1 MFVNPSNGLYVT
13 VLNNGGKLV
22 YHCDT
27 KSIAKIK
34 KEFNGK
40 FADTYATLHIVKV
53 ENGIE
58 TILYAKQFDALRKTN
73 WLNIERKTEAGY
85 NDLVSYEPAKEEVE
99 SQPAEEVE
107 SQPAEKE
114 IESQPAEKEIESQ
127 PAEEVESQP
136 AGFKRY
142 LCIVFE
148 IKMQDGEYHRKY
160 KRFDVSRETNID
172 NIQRFADSY
181 TRGISGKAYI
191 IDKVGRF
198 YFIIKQKQYKPNA
211 DTKWSR
217 EEKNSTCKAFVDLFI
232 QKGVH

>member
-1 MFVNPSNGLYVT
+1 MDVRFISENGNGIYAYVEYPNGKKYEADYSYLKNVVNVKKAINVEYELMDCHIVITKCDGLYET
-13 VLNNGGKLV
+13 AICEKSFIAGKRKNWK
-22 YHCDT
+22 T
-27 KSIAKIK
+27 IK
-34 KEFNGK
+34 
-40 FADTYATLHIVKV
+40 
-53 ENGIE
+53 
-58 TILYAKQFDALRKTN
+58 
-73 WLNIERKTEAGY
+73 
-85 NDLVSYEPAKEEVE
+85 PAEEVE
-99 SQPAEEVE
+99 SQPAEEV
-107 SQPAEKE
+107 
-114 IESQPAEKEIESQ
+114 ESQ

-172 NIQRFADSY
+172 DIQRFADSY

>member
-1 MFVNPSNGLYVT
+1 MDVRFISENGNGIYAYVEYPNGKKYEADYSYLKNVANVKKAINVEYELMDCHIVITKCDGLYET
-13 VLNNGGKLV
+13 AICEKSFIAGKRKNWK
-22 YHCDT
+22 T
-27 KSIAKIK
+27 IK
-34 KEFNGK
+34 
-40 FADTYATLHIVKV
+40 
-53 ENGIE
+53 
-58 TILYAKQFDALRKTN
+58 
-73 WLNIERKTEAGY
+73 
-85 NDLVSYEPAKEEVE
+85 PAEEVE
-99 SQPAEEVE
+99 SQPAEEV
-107 SQPAEKE
+107 
-114 IESQPAEKEIESQ
+114 ESQ

-172 NIQRFADSY
+172 DIQRFADSY

>member
-85 NDLVSYEPAKEEVE
+85 NDLVSYEPAKEEV
-99 SQPAEEVE
+99 
-107 SQPAEKE
+107 
-114 IESQPAEKEIESQ
+114 ESQ

>member
-1 MFVNPSNGLYVT
+1 MDVRFISENGNGIYAYVEYPNGKKYEADYSYLKNVVNVKKAINVEYELMDCHIVITKCDGLYET
-13 VLNNGGKLV
+13 AICEKSFIAGKRKNWK
-22 YHCDT
+22 T
-27 KSIAKIK
+27 IK
-34 KEFNGK
+34 
-40 FADTYATLHIVKV
+40 
-53 ENGIE
+53 
-58 TILYAKQFDALRKTN
+58 
-73 WLNIERKTEAGY
+73 
-85 NDLVSYEPAKEEVE
+85 
-99 SQPAEEVE
+99 PAEEV
-107 SQPAEKE
+107 
-114 IESQPAEKEIESQ
+114 ESQ

-172 NIQRFADSY
+172 DIQRFADSY
-181 TRGISGKAYI
+181 TRGISGNAYI

>member
-40 FADTYATLHIVKV
+40 FADTYAKLYIVKV

-85 NDLVSYEPAKEEVE
+85 NDLASYEPAKEEVE
-99 SQPAEEVE
+99 SQPAEEV
-107 SQPAEKE
+107 
-114 IESQPAEKEIESQ
+114 ESQPAEKEIESQ

>member
-1 MFVNPSNGLYVT
+1 MFVNPSNGLYVI

-40 FADTYATLHIVKV
+40 FADTYAKLHIVKV

-85 NDLVSYEPAKEEVE
+85 NDLASYEPAKEEVE

-114 IESQPAEKEIESQ
+114 IESQPAEKEI
-127 PAEEVESQP
+127 ESQP

>member
-1 MFVNPSNGLYVT
+1 MDVRFISENGNGIYAYVEYPNGKKYEADYSYLKNVANVKKAINVEYELMDCHIVITKCDGLYET
-13 VLNNGGKLV
+13 AICEKSFIAGKRKNWK
-22 YHCDT
+22 T
-27 KSIAKIK
+27 IK
-34 KEFNGK
+34 
-40 FADTYATLHIVKV
+40 
-53 ENGIE
+53 
-58 TILYAKQFDALRKTN
+58 
-73 WLNIERKTEAGY
+73 
-85 NDLVSYEPAKEEVE
+85 
-99 SQPAEEVE
+99 PAEEV
-107 SQPAEKE
+107 
-114 IESQPAEKEIESQ
+114 ESQ

-172 NIQRFADSY
+172 DIQRFADSY
-181 TRGISGKAYI
+181 TRGISGNAYI